1 MVLKKF
7 KYKKVSS
14 TNDIAMQKIRQGY
27 KSGVIISDEQT
38 QGRGRHG
45 KKWVSNKGNLFFSIF
60 FIINKKI
67 QTSKLVI
74 SNLRI
79 IKKILSKYIKSKIKI
94 KRPNDITVNKKKICG
109 ILNETLFY
117 NDLKFL
123 IIGIGINLVSSPNIR
138 DYPTTDVNEITNKT
152 VSKTKLFNK
161 IVKAFDIKIK

>member
-27 KSGVIISDEQT
+27 KSGVIISDKQT
-38 QGRGRHG
+38 HGRGRHG

-60 FIINKKI
+60 FNINKKI
-67 QTSKLVI
+67 QTSKLAI
-74 SNLRI
+74 NNLRI
-79 IKKILSKYIKSKIKI
+79 IKKILSKHIKSKIKI

-123 IIGIGINLVSSPNIR
+123 VIGIGINIVSSPNIR
-138 DYPTTDVNEITNKT
+138 DYPTTNLNEVTNRR
-152 VSKTKLFNK
+152 VSKTKLLNK
-161 IVKAFDIKIK
+161 IIKAFDIKIK

>member
-27 KSGVIISDEQT
+27 KSGVIISDKQT
-38 QGRGRHG
+38 HGRGRHG

-60 FIINKKI
+60 FNINKNI

-74 SNLRI
+74 SNLKI
-79 IKKILSKYIKSKIKI
+79 IKKILSKHIKSKIKI

-123 IIGIGINLVSSPNIR
+123 VIGIGINIVSSPNIR
-138 DYPTTDVNEITNKT
+138 DYPTTNLNEATNRR
-152 VSKTKLFNK
+152 VSKTKLLHK
-161 IVKAFDIKIK
+161 IIKAFDIKIK